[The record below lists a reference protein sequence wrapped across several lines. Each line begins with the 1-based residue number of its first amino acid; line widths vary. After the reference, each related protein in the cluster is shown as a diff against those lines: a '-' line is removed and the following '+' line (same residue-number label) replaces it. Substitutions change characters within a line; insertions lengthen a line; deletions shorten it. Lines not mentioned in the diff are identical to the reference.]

1 MFLNRMEFFFMTEI
15 ILQGQKYASMA
26 EAARKHHMPYAM
38 LRYRIHKLGLN
49 HPDLFKPKYAR
60 RGKSITI
67 NGVHYDSLIQAAK
80 QHHMSCKSLRNKLQK
95 YGPNS
100 VRVEN
105 IKNHRIKI
113 NGTYFENINQ
123 VACANYISPATLAY
137 HLKKYGSIDSII
149 INEPRTNR
157 IKNLF
162 YNKQTK
168 RCEYHK
174 IDNAKWQIKIL
185 YGDDLNF
192 MITDHQQDLTNLHH
206 YFVINGKFCANMQ
219 QAANILKISLS
230 AFSRRLSRMD
240 PNNTLKLFK
249 MPGITIDG
257 QHFMTKYEAAEHF
270 NLSLHQFEYLLKKYG
285 PDDATKFT
293 VKNMPSWKRMH
304 VVLNGKYLGTRK
316 ELMQKYGL
324 SYEAVKTRILYHQKT
339 GHGDITAKP
348 RKRYAS
354 KEITVFGKKFK
365 SIYAANKYFNLKHNY
380 LGNISSNYGLDS
392 SKWPSYIVDRVKQRI
407 ADSK

>member
-1 MFLNRMEFFFMTEI
+1 MTEI
-15 ILQGQKYASMA
+15 ILQGKKYTSMA
-26 EAARKHHMPYAM
+26 EAARKHNLPYDM
-38 LRYRIHKLGLN
+38 LTHRIHTLGPN

-67 NGVHYDSLIQAAK
+67 NGVHYDSLMQAAK
-80 QHHMSCKSLRNKLQK
+80 KHYMSCGSLRKQLKK

-100 VRVEN
+100 ARVF
-105 IKNHRIKI
+105 
-113 NGTYFENINQ
+113 GNINQ
-123 VACANYISPATLAY
+123 VAGANNMSPAPTVKKYISINPTLMN
-137 HLKKYGSIDSII
+137 DS
-149 INEPRTNR
+149 RTNR

-192 MITDHQQDLTNLHH
+192 MITDHKQELHNLHR

-219 QAANILKISLS
+219 QAANICNISIS
-230 AFSRRLSRMD
+230 ALSRRLSRMD
-240 PNNTLKLFK
+240 SNNPLKIFK
-249 MPGITIDG
+249 MHGITIAG
-257 QHFMTKYEAAEHF
+257 QHFMTQYEAAEHF
-270 NLSLHQFEYLLKKYG
+270 NLSAHQFEYLLKKYG
-285 PDDATKFT
+285 TNDATKFT
-293 VKNMPSWKRMH
+293 VKNMPGWKRMQ
-304 VVLNGKYLGTRK
+304 VVLNGKSLGTRK

-348 RKRYAS
+348 RKRYVS

-365 SIYAANKYFNLKHNY
+365 SIYAANKYFNLKNNY

-407 ADSK
+407 AASK

>member
-1 MFLNRMEFFFMTEI
+1 MTEI
-15 ILQGQKYASMA
+15 ILQGQKYASIA

-38 LRYRIHKLGLN
+38 LNKRIHKLGLN
-49 HPDLFKPKYAR
+49 HPDLFKPKYVLH
-60 RGKSITI
+60 GKSMTI
-67 NGVHYDSLIQAAK
+67 NGVHYDSIIQAAK
-80 QHHMSCKSLRNKLQK
+80 QHHMSYKALQNQLQK

-100 VRVEN
+100 VRVFEN

-113 NGTYFENINQ
+113 NDTYFENINQ
-123 VACANYISPATLAY
+123 VACANNISPEAVAY
-137 HLKKYGSIDSII
+137 HLKNYGSIDPII
-149 INEPRTNR
+149 INAPRTNL

-174 IDNAKWQIKIL
+174 IDNVKWQIKIL

-230 AFSRRLSRMD
+230 ALSRRLSHME
-240 PNNTLKLFK
+240 PNNTLQIFK
-249 MPGITIDG
+249 IPGLTIDG
-257 QHFMTKYEAAEHF
+257 QHFMTQYEAAKHF
-270 NLSLHQFEYLLKKYG
+270 NLSVNQFEYLLKKYG

-293 VKNMPSWKRMH
+293 VKNMPGWKRMH

-324 SYEAVKTRILYHQKT
+324 SYEAAKNRILYHQKT

-354 KEITVFGKKFK
+354 KEITVFGKQFK

>member
-1 MFLNRMEFFFMTEI
+1 MTEI
-15 ILQGQKYASMA
+15 ILQGQKYASIA

-38 LRYRIHKLGLN
+38 LNKRIHKLGLN
-49 HPDLFKPKYAR
+49 HPDLFKPKYVLH
-60 RGKSITI
+60 GKSMTI
-67 NGVHYDSLIQAAK
+67 NGVHYDSIIQAAK
-80 QHHMSCKSLRNKLQK
+80 QHHMSYKALQNQLQK

-100 VRVEN
+100 VRVFEN

-113 NGTYFENINQ
+113 NDTYFENINQ
-123 VACANYISPATLAY
+123 VACANNISPAAVAY
-137 HLKKYGSIDSII
+137 HLKNYGSIDPII
-149 INEPRTNR
+149 INAPRTNL

-174 IDNAKWQIKIL
+174 IDNVKWQIKIL

-230 AFSRRLSRMD
+230 ALSRRLSHME
-240 PNNTLKLFK
+240 PNNTLQIFK
-249 MPGITIDG
+249 IPGLTIDG
-257 QHFMTKYEAAEHF
+257 QHFMTQYEAAKHF
-270 NLSLHQFEYLLKKYG
+270 NLSVNQFEYLLKKYG

-293 VKNMPSWKRMH
+293 VKNMPGWKRMH

-324 SYEAVKTRILYHQKT
+324 SYEAAKNRILYHQKT

-354 KEITVFGKKFK
+354 KEIIVFGKQFK

-392 SKWPSYIVDRVKQRI
+392 SKWPSSIVDRVKQRI

>member
-1 MFLNRMEFFFMTEI
+1 MTEI
-15 ILQGQKYASMA
+15 ILQGQKYASIA

-38 LRYRIHKLGLN
+38 LNKRIHKLGLN
-49 HPDLFKPKYAR
+49 HPDLFKPKYVLH
-60 RGKSITI
+60 GKSMTI
-67 NGVHYDSLIQAAK
+67 NGVHYDSIIQAAK
-80 QHHMSCKSLRNKLQK
+80 QHHMSYKALQNQLQK

-100 VRVEN
+100 VRVFEN

-113 NGTYFENINQ
+113 NDTYFENINQ
-123 VACANYISPATLAY
+123 VACANNISPAAVAY
-137 HLKKYGSIDSII
+137 HLKNYGSIDPII
-149 INEPRTNR
+149 INAPRTNL

-174 IDNAKWQIKIL
+174 IDNVKWQIKIL

-230 AFSRRLSRMD
+230 ALSRRLSHME
-240 PNNTLKLFK
+240 PNNTLQIFK
-249 MPGITIDG
+249 IPGLTIDG
-257 QHFMTKYEAAEHF
+257 QHFMTQYEAAKHF
-270 NLSLHQFEYLLKKYG
+270 NLSVNQFEYLLKKYG

-293 VKNMPSWKRMH
+293 VKNMPGWKRMH

-324 SYEAVKTRILYHQKT
+324 SYEAAKNRILYHQKT

-354 KEITVFGKKFK
+354 KEITVFGKQFK

>member
-1 MFLNRMEFFFMTEI
+1 MKEI
-15 ILQGQKYASMA
+15 VLQGQKYASIA
-26 EAARKHHMPYAM
+26 EAARKHHLPYAM
-38 LRYRIHKLGLN
+38 LNKRIHTLGLN

-60 RGKSITI
+60 HSKSITI
-67 NGVHYDSLIQAAK
+67 NGVHYDSLMQAAK
-80 QHHMSCKSLRNKLQK
+80 KHYMSCGSLRNQLKK

-100 VRVEN
+100 ARVF
-105 IKNHRIKI
+105 
-113 NGTYFENINQ
+113 GNINQ
-123 VACANYISPATLAY
+123 VAGANQMLPAARAD
-137 HLKKYGSIDSII
+137 HVKKYVSINPT
-149 INEPRTNR
+149 INDPRINR

-174 IDNAKWQIKIL
+174 IDNVKWQIEIL

-192 MITDHQQDLTNLHH
+192 MITDHQQELTNLHR

-219 QAANILKISLS
+219 QAANICNISLS

-257 QHFMTKYEAAEHF
+257 QHFMTQHDAAEHF
-270 NLSLHQFEYLLKKYG
+270 NLSGHQFEYLLKKYG
-285 PDDATKFT
+285 PADATKFT
-293 VKNMPSWKRMH
+293 VKNMPGWKRMQ
-304 VVLNGKYLGTRK
+304 VVLNGKSLGTRR
-316 ELMQKYGL
+316 ELMQKYDL
-324 SYEAVKTRILYHQKT
+324 SYEAIKNRILYHQKT

-348 RKRYAS
+348 RKRYVS
-354 KEITVFGKKFK
+354 KSITVFGKKFK
-365 SIYAANKYFNLKHNY
+365 SIYAANKYFNLKRNY
-380 LGNISSNYGLDS
+380 LGNISSNYGLES

-407 ADSK
+407 AASK

>member
-1 MFLNRMEFFFMTEI
+1 MTEI
-15 ILQGQKYASMA
+15 ILQGQKYASIA
-26 EAARKHHMPYAM
+26 EAARKHHMPYVM
-38 LRYRIHKLGLN
+38 LTKRIHKLGLN

-60 RGKSITI
+60 HSKSITI
-67 NGVHYDSLIQAAK
+67 NGVHYDSLMQAAA
-80 QHHMSCKSLRNKLQK
+80 QHYMSCVSLRHQLQK

-100 VRVEN
+100 ARVF
-105 IKNHRIKI
+105 
-113 NGTYFENINQ
+113 GNINQ
-123 VACANYISPATLAY
+123 VAGANNMSPAALSY
-137 HLKKYGSIDSII
+137 HLKKYVPVNPTI
-149 INEPRTNR
+149 INNPRANR

-162 YNKQTK
+162 YNTQTK

-174 IDNAKWQIKIL
+174 IDNVKWQIKIL

-192 MITDHQQDLTNLHH
+192 MITDQQQDLTNLHR

-230 AFSRRLSRMD
+230 ALSRRLSRMD
-240 PNNTLKLFK
+240 DPNNTLKIFK
-249 MPGITIDG
+249 MHGLTIAG
-257 QHFMTKYEAAEHF
+257 QHFMTQYEAAKHF
-270 NLSLHQFEYLLKKYG
+270 NLSVNQFEYLLKKYG

-293 VKNMPSWKRMH
+293 VKNMPGWKRMH
-304 VVLNGKYLGTRK
+304 VVLNGKYVGTRK

-324 SYEAVKTRILYHQKT
+324 SYEATKNRILYHQKT

-354 KEITVFGKKFK
+354 KEITVFGKQFK

>member
-1 MFLNRMEFFFMTEI
+1 MTEI
-15 ILQGQKYASMA
+15 VLQGQKYASIA
-26 EAARKHHMPYAM
+26 EAARKHHLPYAM
-38 LRYRIHKLGLN
+38 LNQRIHKLGFN

-67 NGVHYDSLIQAAK
+67 NGVHYDSLMQAAK
-80 QHHMSCKSLRNKLQK
+80 QHHMSYESLKSHLKK

-100 VRVEN
+100 AHVFDN
-105 IKNHRIKI
+105 IKNHRIEI

-123 VACANYISPATLAY
+123 VACANNISPAALSY
-137 HLKKYGSIDSII
+137 HLEKYGSNDPII

-174 IDNAKWQIKIL
+174 IDNAKWQVEIL
-185 YGDDLNF
+185 YGNDLNF
-192 MITDHQQDLTNLHH
+192 MITDRQQNITNPHR
-206 YFVINGKFCANMQ
+206 YFVIDGEFCANMR
-219 QAANILKISLS
+219 QAADLLKISSS
-230 AFSRRLSRMD
+230 ALSRRLLHID
-240 PNNTLKLFK
+240 PNNTLKIFK
-249 MPGITIDG
+249 MHGITIG
-257 QHFMTKYEAAEHF
+257 EQHFMTQYEAAEYF
-270 NLSLHQFEYLLKKYG
+270 NLSIRQFKYLLKKYG
-285 PDDATKFT
+285 PDDVTKFT
-293 VKNMPSWKRMH
+293 VKNMPGWKRMH

-316 ELMQKYGL
+316 DLMQKYGL
-324 SYEAVKTRILYHQKT
+324 SYEIVKNRILYHQKT
-339 GHGDITAKP
+339 GHGDIAAKP

-365 SIYAANKYFNLKHNY
+365 SIYAANKYFNLKNNY
-380 LGNISSNYGLDS
+380 LGNISSKYGLDS
-392 SKWPSYIVDRVKQRI
+392 SQWPSYIVDRVKQRI